1 MKVLGI
7 VAEYNPFHNGHLY
20 HLQESLRQTRAD
32 YTICVMSGHFLQ
44 RGEPALLDKWARTR
58 MALEAG
64 IDLVIELPFAYAVRS
79 AQDFAFGALTILEAT
94 GVVDYLSFGSEL
106 GKLDELQSLAEIL
119 VKEPPELGILIKQE
133 LTSGRP
139 YPQAQARA
147 LQTLFPNFSKE
158 IWQPNN
164 ILALEYLKALIELES
179 KIEPL
184 TIRRKQVQYHDL
196 EISENFASA
205 TGIRELIRKGKTRS
219 FSPLETLEPIRSVV
233 PESTLALLAEE
244 FSLGKGPIFL
254 EDFSQIILSSLRK
267 SSPEEIAKHPDVI
280 EGLEQRIKRKAH
292 QATNLENLI
301 TEIKTKRY
309 TRTRIQRI
317 LIYHLLNF
325 SSELAL
331 LFRQAKGP
339 QYLRILGVSV
349 RGMDLLK
356 EIRQKSTLPII
367 QKVTSY
373 KKEKS
378 SYSPALEKM
387 LKLDFL
393 ATDLYCLSYL
403 SHQYRKGGRD
413 FYCSMSIYQN

>member
-7 VAEYNPFHNGHLY
+7 VAEYNPFHNGHSY
-20 HLQESLRQTRAD
+20 HLQESLRQTQAD
-32 YTICVMSGHFLQ
+32 YAVCVMSGHFLQ
-44 RGEPALLDKWARTR
+44 RGEPALLDKWARTQ
-58 MALEAG
+58 MALKAG

-106 GKLDELQSLAEIL
+106 GELDKLQNLARIL
-119 VKEPPELGILIKQE
+119 VKEPPELGILIRKE
-133 LTSGRP
+133 LASGCP

-147 LQTLFPNFSKE
+147 LQTLFPNFSEE

-164 ILALEYLKALIELES
+164 ILALEYLKALIQLES
-179 KIEPL
+179 QIQPV
-184 TIRRKQVQYHDL
+184 TIKRKQVQYHDL

-205 TGIRELIRKGKTRS
+205 TGIRELIKKGKTRDLS
-219 FSPLETLEPIRSVV
+219 FSETLEPIRPVV
-233 PESTLALLAEE
+233 PESTLALLTEE
-244 FSLGKGPIFL
+244 FTLGKGPIFL

-267 SSPEEIAKHPDVI
+267 STPEEIAKYPDVI
-280 EGLEQRIKRKAH
+280 EGLEQRIKKKAH
-292 QATNLENLI
+292 QATDLENLLV
-301 TEIKTKRY
+301 EIKTKRY

-317 LIYHLLNF
+317 LIHHLLGF
-325 SSELAL
+325 SSDLAL
-331 LFRQAKGP
+331 LFKKAGGP
-339 QYLRILGVSV
+339 QYLRILGVSSK
-349 RGMDLLK
+349 GMNLLK
-356 EIRQKSTLPII
+356 EIRQKSTLPLI

-393 ATDLYCLSYL
+393 ASDLYCLAYP

-413 FYCSMSIYQN
+413 FYCSMSIYRN